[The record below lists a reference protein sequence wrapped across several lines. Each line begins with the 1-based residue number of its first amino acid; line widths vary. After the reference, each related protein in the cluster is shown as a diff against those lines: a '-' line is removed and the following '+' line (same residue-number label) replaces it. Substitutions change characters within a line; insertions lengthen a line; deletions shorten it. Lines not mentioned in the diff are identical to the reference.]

1 MLSSSSGRTKAAY
14 EETRAR
20 SLFVS
25 EARKVA
31 NAAQPSADRV
41 VFSSG
46 ALCESRSTVR
56 KFSHKSGAS
65 SELLSGEGAALPLDC
80 AGL

>member
-1 MLSSSSGRTKAAY
+1 MLFSSSGRTKAAY

-20 SLFVS
+20 SSSGS

-31 NAAQPSADRV
+31 NAAQPSADRA
-41 VFSSG
+41 VFASG

-56 KFSHKSGAS
+56 NFSDKSGAS
-65 SELLSGEGAALPLDC
+65 SELLSGEAAALPLDC